1 MKFPGLISG
10 CTMDWFTRW
19 PKDALIAVADYFL
32 SKFDITCTAAIKNSV
47 VQTMGTFHDG
57 VAEAC
62 VEYFER
68 QENVKMYCYCVYFPT
83 FESLYDSEVWV
94 LIVDLFSTYF
104 LKAQITGF
112 KFLTLVLI

>member
-68 QENVKMYCYCVYFPT
+68 QGNVKMYCYCVYFPT
-83 FESLYDSEVWV
+83 YELLYDSEVWV

-104 LKAQITGF
+104 LKAQITGL

>member
-1 MKFPGLISG
+1 MAFAIAVVVARTLIFLFYRHKVGEKFRNRSLKFPGLISG

-32 SKFDITCTAAIKNSV
+32 SKFDITCTDSIKTSV
-47 VQTMGTFHDG
+47 VHTMGTFHDG

-68 QENVKMYCYCVYFPT
+68 R
-83 FESLYDSEVWV
+83 V
-94 LIVDLFSTYF
+94 LFYRRIIISNS
-104 LKAQITGF
+104 A
-112 KFLTLVLI
+112 